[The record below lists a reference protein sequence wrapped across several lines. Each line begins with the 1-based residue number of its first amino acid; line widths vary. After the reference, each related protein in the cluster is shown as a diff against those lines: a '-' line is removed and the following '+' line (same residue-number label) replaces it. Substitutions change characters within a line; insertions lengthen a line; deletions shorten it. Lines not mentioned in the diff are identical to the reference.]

1 MVLYRERGNCVKQV
15 LHHVP
20 VKTDLLVHLPMEIQI
35 QKEDCWNQ
43 PFSALLVASG
53 FLSK

>member
-1 MVLYRERGNCVKQV
+1 MWSCIIKEGPAQKKV

-35 QKEDCWNQ
+35 QKEHC
-43 PFSALLVASG
+43 
-53 FLSK
+53 